1 MKCDIFI
8 DNYKYIGLFN
18 INYGLFKLL
27 VYSKL
32 ITFFAHAY
40 WYGMDSMEVLI
51 NARSTRMDAL
61 CANLDSV
68 LVELMECLDKLEI
81 LRKRFSEAVSE
92 VEKRSLL

>member
-1 MKCDIFI
+1 MKCDVFI

-18 INYGLFKLL
+18 IKINYGN
-27 VYSKL
+27 
-32 ITFFAHAY
+32 TFFAHAY

>member
-1 MKCDIFI
+1 
-8 DNYKYIGLFN
+8 
-18 INYGLFKLL
+18 
-27 VYSKL
+27 
-32 ITFFAHAY
+32 
-40 WYGMDSMEVLI
+40 MEVLI

-68 LVELMECLDKLEI
+68 LVELMECLDKLEV